1 MAQNAYQYTPLAKQ
15 APLTASQPR
24 THSRTKYKAAA
35 WTKKERIMVAIVAT
49 VVLAL
54 MVGVVY
60 TSMQTTKTTASVNA
74 VQTKIDETKQ
84 NNDDLRTQVQTAM
97 SKKNLDKVAKK
108 YGMTLSDNSVRN
120 INQ

>member
-1 MAQNAYQYTPLAKQ
+1 
-15 APLTASQPR
+15 
-24 THSRTKYKAAA
+24 
-35 WTKKERIMVAIVAT
+35 MVAIVAT

>member
-1 MAQNAYQYTPLAKQ
+1 
-15 APLTASQPR
+15 
-24 THSRTKYKAAA
+24 
-35 WTKKERIMVAIVAT
+35 
-49 VVLAL
+49 
-54 MVGVVY
+54 
-60 TSMQTTKTTASVNA
+60 MQTTKTTASVNA